1 MTKPRIFALLAAT
14 TASTIYGINHTIAKG
29 LMPDVIQPFGFIL
42 LRVSGAALVFW
53 VISLFFPSE
62 KIERRDWFRFVI
74 CAFFGMVLNM
84 LAFFKGLSLSTPIN
98 SSVIITL
105 SPVLLLVL
113 SAFILRERITW
124 VKSLGIFLGLGGAL
138 VLILFGLKAQPNAP
152 NIPLGNLLFIIN
164 ATSYS
169 VYLILVKPLVPK
181 YSSITLMKFLFLFAF
196 LINLPIGISEFS
208 EVNWTN
214 LPFEAIWKLAF
225 VVICTTVM
233 TYLLNIYA
241 LKQLSPSTIGAFIY
255 LQPVIAVLF
264 AVIVGADSLTA
275 LRIGA
280 AALIF
285 LGVYLSTIK
294 RARKISD

>member
-1 MTKPRIFALLAAT
+1 MTNPRIFALLAAT

-62 KIERRDWFRFVI
+62 KVERRDWFRFII

-98 SSVIITL
+98 SSVIITI

>member
-1 MTKPRIFALLAAT
+1 
-14 TASTIYGINHTIAKG
+14 
-29 LMPDVIQPFGFIL
+29 MPDVIKPFGFIL

-53 VISLFFPSE
+53 IISLFFPSE
-62 KIERRDWFRFVI
+62 KVARRDWFLFI
-74 CAFFGMVLNM
+74 ACAFFGMVLNM

-113 SAFILRERITW
+113 SAIFLKEKITW
-124 VKSLGIFLGLGGAL
+124 LKSLGIILGLCGAL
-138 VLILFGLKAQPNAP
+138 VLILFGIKEQPNAP
-152 NIPLGNLLFIIN
+152 NIPIGNLLFIVN

-169 VYLILVKPLVPK
+169 IYLILVKPLVPK

-196 LINLPIGISEFS
+196 LINLPIGISEFT
-208 EVNWTN
+208 EVAWTD
-214 LPFEAIWKLAF
+214 LPFSDIWRMAF
-225 VVICTTVM
+225 VVICTTVL

-241 LKQLSPSTIGAFIY
+241 LKQLRPSTIGAFIY
-255 LQPVIAVLF
+255 LQPLIAVLF
-264 AVIVGADSLTA
+264 AVLVGADNITA

-285 LGVYLSTIK
+285 LGVYLSTRK
-294 RARKISD
+294 RRLPKGN

>member
-1 MTKPRIFALLAAT
+1 MTNQRIIALLAAT
-14 TASTIYGINHTIAKG
+14 TASTIYGVNHTIAKG
-29 LMPDVIQPFGFIL
+29 LMPDIIQPFGFIL

-53 VISLFFPSE
+53 IVSLFFTSE
-62 KIERRDWFRFVI
+62 KIERRDWLRFI
-74 CAFFGMVLNM
+74 ACAFFGMVLNM

-124 VKSLGIFLGLGGAL
+124 LKSIGIFLGLGGAL
-138 VLILFGLKAQPNAP
+138 ILILFGIKEQPNAP
-152 NIPLGNLLFIIN
+152 NIPVGNLLFIVN

-181 YSSITLMKFLFLFAF
+181 YSSITLMKFLFLFAL
-196 LINLPIGISEFS
+196 LINLPIGISEFA
-208 EVNWTN
+208 EVEWAT
-214 LPFEAIWKLAF
+214 LPFDAIWKLTF

-255 LQPVIAVLF
+255 LQPVIAALF
-264 AVIVGADSLTA
+264 AVLVGADSLTA

-285 LGVYLSTIK
+285 LGVYLSTLKHPKKYI
-294 RARKISD
+294 D

>member
-1 MTKPRIFALLAAT
+1 MTNQRNFALLAAT
-14 TASTIYGINHTIAKG
+14 TASVIYGVNHTIAKG
-29 LMPDVIQPFGFIL
+29 LMPNVIEPYGFIL
-42 LRVSGAALVFW
+42 LRVFGAAAIFW
-53 VISLFFPSE
+53 IISLFFPSE
-62 KIERRDWFRFVI
+62 KVARRDWFRFVI

-105 SPVLLLVL
+105 SPLLLLVL

-138 VLILFGLKAQPNAP
+138 VLILFGIKEQPNAP
-152 NIPLGNLLFIIN
+152 NIPLGNLLFILN

-169 VYLILVKPLVPK
+169 IYLILVKPLVPK

-196 LINLPIGISEFS
+196 LINLPIGISEFTKV
-208 EVNWTN
+208 EWTS
-214 LPFEAIWKLAF
+214 LPFGDIWKLGF

-264 AVIVGADSLTA
+264 AVMVGADNLTA

-294 RARKISD
+294 RPRKYID

>member
-1 MTKPRIFALLAAT
+1 MTNQRIFALLAAT

-29 LMPDVIQPFGFIL
+29 LMSDVIQPFGFIL

-62 KIERRDWFRFVI
+62 KVERRDWFRFII

-98 SSVIITL
+98 SSVIITI

-225 VVICTTVM
+225 VVICTTVL

-264 AVIVGADSLTA
+264 AVLVGADSLTA

-294 RARKISD
+294 RARKITD

>member
-1 MTKPRIFALLAAT
+1 MTNQRIFALLAAT

-53 VISLFFPSE
+53 GISLFFPSE

-98 SSVIITL
+98 SSVIITI

-264 AVIVGADSLTA
+264 AVLVGADSLTA

-294 RARKISD
+294 RARKIRD

>member
-1 MTKPRIFALLAAT
+1 LTNQRIFALLAAT

-29 LMPDVIQPFGFIL
+29 LMPDVIKPFGFIL
-42 LRVSGAALVFW
+42 LRVFGAAVIFW
-53 VISLFFPSE
+53 IISLFFPSE
-62 KIERRDWFRFVI
+62 KVERRDWFRFVI

-98 SSVIITL
+98 SSVIITI

-113 SAFILRERITW
+113 SAFILKERITW

-138 VLILFGLKAQPNAP
+138 VLILFSLKEQPNAP
-152 NIPLGNLLFIIN
+152 NIPFGNLLFIVN

-169 VYLILVKPLVPK
+169 IYLILVKPLVPK
-181 YSSITLMKFLFLFAF
+181 YSAITLMKFLFLFAF
-196 LINLPIGISEFS
+196 LINLPIGISEFTQVQWNS
-208 EVNWTN
+208 
-214 LPFEAIWKLAF
+214 LPIDAIWKLGF
-225 VVICTTVM
+225 VVLCTTVM

-255 LQPVIAVLF
+255 LQPVIAVIF
-264 AVIVGADSLTA
+264 AVIVGVDSLTP

-280 AALIF
+280 ATLIF

-294 RARKISD
+294 RVHRYTD

>member
-1 MTKPRIFALLAAT
+1 LTNQRIFALLAAT

-29 LMPDVIQPFGFIL
+29 LMPHVIQPFGFIL

-53 VISLFFPSE
+53 IISFFFPSE
-62 KIERRDWFRFVI
+62 KIERRDWLRFI
-74 CAFFGMVLNM
+74 ACAFFGMVLNM

-138 VLILFGLKAQPNAP
+138 VLILFGIKEQPNAP
-152 NIPLGNLLFIIN
+152 NIPLGNILFIVN

-196 LINLPIGISEFS
+196 LINLPIGISEFTAVS
-208 EVNWTN
+208 WTN

-294 RARKISD
+294 RVRKSTD

>member
-53 VISLFFPSE
+53 GISLFFPSE

-124 VKSLGIFLGLGGAL
+124 IKSLGIFLGLGGAL
-138 VLILFGLKAQPNAP
+138 VLILFGIKEQPNAP
-152 NIPLGNLLFIIN
+152 NIPLGNLLFIVN

-196 LINLPIGISEFS
+196 FINLPIGISEFS

-264 AVIVGADSLTA
+264 AVLVGADTLTA

-294 RARKISD
+294 RARKITD

>member
-1 MTKPRIFALLAAT
+1 MTNQRIFALLAAT

-53 VISLFFPSE
+53 GISLFFPSE

-98 SSVIITL
+98 SSVIITI

-264 AVIVGADSLTA
+264 AVLTA

-294 RARKISD
+294 RARKIRD